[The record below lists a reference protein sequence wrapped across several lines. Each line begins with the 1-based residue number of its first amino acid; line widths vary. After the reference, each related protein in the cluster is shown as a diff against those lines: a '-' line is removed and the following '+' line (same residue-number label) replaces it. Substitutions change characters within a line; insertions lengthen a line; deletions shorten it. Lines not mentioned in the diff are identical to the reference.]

1 LFIGYRR
8 RRRRITRSALALCA
22 TAFALG
28 GCSSPSG
35 NPTSSAPSKEVTS
48 TTVPMPRLPAAG
60 YGGVVTWAE
69 QASDVPAF
77 IFPMN
82 SAYFETSDLSD
93 FQYLMYRSLYFFGTG
108 ASPTLNLA
116 KSVGEAPVYSDGDT
130 VVTVTIKPGWQ
141 WSNGEPVDAAD
152 VLLWM
157 NMLAIEAPP
166 GPDDSAHYGGRWG
179 DYAPGFFPGN
189 VGSITVNSPSSLTF
203 NLTSTVNPLWFTYNE
218 LSQITPLPLAW
229 DRTSLGAAAGSGGCS
244 TTAYTAATNSQCI
257 AVFNF
262 LTAQSMN
269 TSAYVGSPLWS
280 VVDGPFTLDSFDT
293 VTGDVRFVPNDAF
306 TGGPPPYISAFV
318 ELGFTTDTSEF
329 HALEASSAVDVGYM
343 PANDLPPNTSGDA
356 FGGPNVPALAA
367 RYSLEVSYLYVYSYW
382 VPNLYNP
389 DVGPIFRQLYAREAI
404 QSLMDQPLWIRQY
417 DDGYG
422 LPGDGPVPTVP
433 GTWASPGLSTDPFP
447 YSPSRARELLSSH
460 GWAVRPGGSSSCAR
474 PGSGP
479 SECGAGITRGESF
492 RFTLVG
498 DEVSAAFPA
507 QEAQEAQMVS
517 AEGSGAGITIQ
528 LAGPPDTILPPVY
541 SPCVT
546 GGTCNRF
553 MAVDFYGEG
562 WVYLPDYLPTGEQL
576 FLCKGTDPRTATQ
589 YDDSSYCDAEVD
601 ALITA
606 STRSRGVQVLYAY
619 ENYVQKQGFV
629 PAG

>member
-1 LFIGYRR
+1 
-8 RRRRITRSALALCA
+8 
-22 TAFALG
+22 
-28 GCSSPSG
+28 
-35 NPTSSAPSKEVTS
+35 
-48 TTVPMPRLPAAG
+48 
-60 YGGVVTWAE
+60 
-69 QASDVPAF
+69 
-77 IFPMN
+77 
-82 SAYFETSDLSD
+82 
-93 FQYLMYRSLYFFGTG
+93 
-108 ASPTLNLA
+108 
-116 KSVGEAPVYSDGDT
+116 
-130 VVTVTIKPGWQ
+130 
-141 WSNGEPVDAAD
+141 
-152 VLLWM
+152 
-157 NMLAIEAPP
+157 
-166 GPDDSAHYGGRWG
+166 
-179 DYAPGFFPGN
+179 
-189 VGSITVNSPSSLTF
+189 
-203 NLTSTVNPLWFTYNE
+203 
-218 LSQITPLPLAW
+218 
-229 DRTSLGAAAGSGGCS
+229 
-244 TTAYTAATNSQCI
+244 
-257 AVFNF
+257 
-262 LTAQSMN
+262 MN

-343 PANDLPPNTSGDA
+343 QANDLPPNTSGDA

-367 RYSLEVSYLYVYSYW
+367 RYSLEVSYLYVYCYW

-606 STRSRGVQVLYAY
+606 STRSRGVQALYAY